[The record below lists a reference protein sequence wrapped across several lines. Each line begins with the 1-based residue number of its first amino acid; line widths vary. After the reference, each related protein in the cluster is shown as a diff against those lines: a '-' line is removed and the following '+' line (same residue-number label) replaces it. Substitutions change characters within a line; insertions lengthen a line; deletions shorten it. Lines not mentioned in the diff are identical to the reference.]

1 MFNNLTKI
9 AVIFVFIVFIIT
21 SYNYPGSKIAYIFFS
36 LFFNYFFFNKI
47 NKHSY
52 FSEIYISTYLWL
64 GFWFK
69 FSLLNIFSSKNILLS
84 RSEGHRE
91 VINSYLSVSDSVMI
105 TSVIFIIG
113 LNLGFFIIKKTNFFL
128 NIKELDKRSF
138 FFVFYNNYRI
148 FILTLYIFFF
158 LFVNF
163 VNYFF
168 SIYEKGLINDKENFL
183 ILNIFFK
190 FIYNIG
196 LPFIS
201 ALLIYLEL
209 RREKVNVSIFS
220 ITLAASFFSN
230 LTQLSRAMIS
240 EFTPT
245 VFSSYLMI
253 TKQKIN
259 IKKKLFIKIILFFIF
274 LSFLSV
280 YLVDKFREDK
290 FKYNLI
296 TNNSNQTEINNSFSY
311 TPDLKKNTEHSY
323 YIEFKKFLLK
333 ILNYLDNLFYLLTNR
348 WVGIDALFFVHLNQK
363 NLSLSFLYDALNE
376 KQDLQRHTFYEIN
389 FLFKDYKV
397 INKNVD
403 NKIIYGFILPGVVA
417 FLYYSG
423 SNLFVFILSLI
434 IGYFLL
440 FIENIMKF
448 FLFNN
453 LIVVSFFSHLIVHRI
468 IHFGYLPLNSFFF
481 LLLIFWTIIIYY
493 FIIYFFFQSKNK

>member
-1 MFNNLTKI
+1 
-9 AVIFVFIVFIIT
+9 
-21 SYNYPGSKIAYIFFS
+21 
-36 LFFNYFFFNKI
+36 
-47 NKHSY
+47 
-52 FSEIYISTYLWL
+52 
-64 GFWFK
+64 
-69 FSLLNIFSSKNILLS
+69 
-84 RSEGHRE
+84 
-91 VINSYLSVSDSVMI
+91 
-105 TSVIFIIG
+105 
-113 LNLGFFIIKKTNFFL
+113 
-128 NIKELDKRSF
+128 
-138 FFVFYNNYRI
+138 
-148 FILTLYIFFF
+148 
-158 LFVNF
+158 
-163 VNYFF
+163 
-168 SIYEKGLINDKENFL
+168 
-183 ILNIFFK
+183 
-190 FIYNIG
+190 
-196 LPFIS
+196 
-201 ALLIYLEL
+201 
-209 RREKVNVSIFS
+209 
-220 ITLAASFFSN
+220 
-230 LTQLSRAMIS
+230 MIS

-311 TPDLKKNTEHSY
+311 TPDLKKNTEHTY
-323 YIEFKKFLLK
+323 YIEFKNFLFK

-493 FIIYFFFQSKNK
+493 FIIYFFFQSRNK